1 MPKQNR
7 TPGQPL
13 QERPHLDS
21 HVQQTLNR
29 ALFREPTLARRQKQ
43 AQVQRRG
50 TLVQRAVQRPHVSI
64 FTESDSDISPLVHT
78 PSFTVSPEDAF
89 AVRGS
94 GVGSPVSPLTPEA
107 LSQIQ
112 EQTQE
117 QTQEQANYTLEI
129 EPATPASELE
139 PRGGAMYTHW
149 YFDHQAANHY
159 DEKHVSMSDRS
170 AFTMMSG
177 GLERRRGGV
186 RVSVKRVR
194 TWIREKA
201 EKKERERMERRREK
215 KGELVVKERV
225 LGCEE
230 KEGGEKGKGARGKL
244 SAVMKRGTDR
254 LRKLVPGGKKEKEE
268 EWRVLDR
275 ITGFQTIERPDQEH
289 LTD

>member
-1 MPKQNR
+1 MPKQTR

-29 ALFREPTLARRQKQ
+29 TLFREPTLARRQKQ

-64 FTESDSDISPLVHT
+64 FTESDSDIFPLVHT

-107 LSQIQ
+107 LSQSQSQSEPQ
-112 EQTQE
+112 EQGVEQE
-117 QTQEQANYTLEI
+117 HANYTLEI

-139 PRGGAMYTHW
+139 PRGAAMYTHW

-177 GLERRRGGV
+177 GLERRRRGV
-186 RVSVKRVR
+186 WVSVKRVR

-201 EKKERERMERRREK
+201 EQKERERVERRREK
-215 KGELVVKERV
+215 KAELVVRERV
-225 LGCEE
+225 LECEE
-230 KEGGEKGKGARGKL
+230 KEACEKGKGVRGNL
-244 SAVMKRGTDR
+244 RAVMKRGTDR
-254 LRKLVPGGKKEKEE
+254 LRKLVPGGKKVREEKKE

-275 ITGFQTIERPDQEH
+275 ITGFQTIE
-289 LTD
+289 

>member
-1 MPKQNR
+1 MPKQTR
-7 TPGQPL
+7 TSGQPL
-13 QERPHLDS
+13 RERPHLDT
-21 HVQQTLNR
+21 HVQQNLNR

-43 AQVQRRG
+43 AQLQRRG
-50 TLVQRAVQRPHVSI
+50 TLVQRAVERPHVSI
-64 FTESDSDISPLVHT
+64 FTESDSDIFPLVHT

-89 AVRGS
+89 AARVS

-107 LSQIQ
+107 LSPS
-112 EQTQE
+112 
-117 QTQEQANYTLEI
+117 QEQANYTLET
-129 EPATPASELE
+129 EPTTPASELE
-139 PRGGAMYTHW
+139 PRGAAMYTHW

-177 GLERRRGGV
+177 GLERRRRGV

-201 EKKERERMERRREK
+201 EKKDRERLERRWEK

-230 KEGGEKGKGARGKL
+230 KEGCEKEKGVRGML
-244 SAVMKRGTDR
+244 GAVMKKGSDR
-254 LRKLVPGGKKEKEE
+254 LRKLVLGGKKEKEK
-268 EWRVLDR
+268 EWRVLER
-275 ITGFQTIERPDQEH
+275 ITGFQTIE
-289 LTD
+289 

>member
-1 MPKQNR
+1 MPKQTR

-13 QERPHLDS
+13 LERPHLDS

-29 ALFREPTLARRQKQ
+29 TLFREPTLARRQNQ

-64 FTESDSDISPLVHT
+64 FTESDSDIFPLVHT

-94 GVGSPVSPLTPEA
+94 GVGSPVSPLTPEV
-107 LSQIQ
+107 LSQEHSPKPSQ
-112 EQTQE
+112 EQV
-117 QTQEQANYTLEI
+117 NYTLGI

-139 PRGGAMYTHW
+139 PCGAAMYTHW
-149 YFDHQAANHY
+149 YFDQQAANHY

-177 GLERRRGGV
+177 GLERRRRGV

-194 TWIREKA
+194 TWIRGKA
-201 EKKERERMERRREK
+201 EQKERERVERRQEK

-225 LGCEE
+225 LVCEE
-230 KEGGEKGKGARGKL
+230 KERCEKGKGVKGKL
-244 SAVMKRGTDR
+244 GAVLKRGTDR
-254 LRKLVPGGKKEKEE
+254 LRKLVPGGKKAMGEKKE

-275 ITGFQTIERPDQEH
+275 ITGFQTIE
-289 LTD
+289 

>member
-1 MPKQNR
+1 MPKQTR

-13 QERPHLDS
+13 QERPHLES

-43 AQVQRRG
+43 AQLQRRG
-50 TLVQRAVQRPHVSI
+50 TLAQRAVQRPHVSI
-64 FTESDSDISPLVHT
+64 FTESDSDIFPLVHT

-107 LSQIQ
+107 LSQ

-117 QTQEQANYTLEI
+117 QAQEQANYTLKI

-139 PRGGAMYTHW
+139 PRGAAMYTHW

-177 GLERRRGGV
+177 GLERRRRGV

-201 EKKERERMERRREK
+201 EKKERERGERRREK

-230 KEGGEKGKGARGKL
+230 KEGCEGKGMRGKL
-244 SAVMKRGTDR
+244 GAVMKRGTDR
-254 LRKLVPGGKKEKEE
+254 LRKLVPGKKKEKKE

-275 ITGFQTIERPDQEH
+275 ITGFQTIEWSDQ
-289 LTD
+289 

>member
-1 MPKQNR
+1 MPKQTR

-13 QERPHLDS
+13 QERPHLDT

-29 ALFREPTLARRQKQ
+29 ALFREPTLARRQRQ
-43 AQVQRRG
+43 TQLQRRG
-50 TLVQRAVQRPHVSI
+50 TLVQRAIQRPHVSI
-64 FTESDSDISPLVHT
+64 FTESDSDLFPLVHT

-89 AVRGS
+89 AVRAS

-107 LSQIQ
+107 VSQLQ
-112 EQTQE
+112 AESQTREQV
-117 QTQEQANYTLEI
+117 NYTLEI

-139 PRGGAMYTHW
+139 PRGAAMYTHW
-149 YFDHQAANHY
+149 YFDQQAANHY

-177 GLERRRGGV
+177 GMERRRRGV
-186 RVSVKRVR
+186 RGSVKRVR

-201 EKKERERMERRREK
+201 EKKERERMERGREK

-230 KEGGEKGKGARGKL
+230 KEGGEKGMGVRGKL
-244 SAVMKRGTDR
+244 GAVMKRGTDR

-268 EWRVLDR
+268 EWRVLER
-275 ITGFQTIERPDQEH
+275 ITGFQTIE
-289 LTD
+289 

>member
-1 MPKQNR
+1 MPKQTR

-29 ALFREPTLARRQKQ
+29 TLFREPTLARRQKQ

-64 FTESDSDISPLVHT
+64 FTESDSDIFPLVHT

-107 LSQIQ
+107 LSQ
-112 EQTQE
+112 EQTHE
-117 QTQEQANYTLEI
+117 QSPERSQEQANYILEI

-139 PRGGAMYTHW
+139 PRGAAMYTHW
-149 YFDHQAANHY
+149 YFDQQAANHY

-170 AFTMMSG
+170 AVMMMSG
-177 GLERRRGGV
+177 GLERRRGV

-194 TWIREKA
+194 TWIRGKA
-201 EKKERERMERRREK
+201 EQKERERVERRREK

-230 KEGGEKGKGARGKL
+230 KERCEKGKGVRGKL
-244 SAVMKRGTDR
+244 GSVLKRGTDR
-254 LRKLVPGGKKEKEE
+254 LRKLVPGGKKVREEKKE

-275 ITGFQTIERPDQEH
+275 ITGFQTIERPEQ
-289 LTD
+289 